1 MVDDVDA
8 IHFTAPY
15 CAVKFVAV
23 NGTVVLDKFPR
34 LNDAVGACVKPVVAQ
49 VVESV
54 WVKVPPPPA
63 QKLPV
68 TLGFIV
74 SASEIYRLAGLD
86 R

>member
-23 NGTVVLDKFPR
+23 KGTVVLDKFPR
-34 LNDAVGACVKPVVAQ
+34 LNDAVGTCVKPVVAHC
-49 VVESV
+49 VESV
-54 WVKVPPPPA
+54 CVKVPPPPP

-68 TLGFIV
+68 TLGLIV
-74 SASEIYRLAGLD
+74 SVPETYLLAGLD